1 MWKATTLGEVA
12 EIITG
17 PFGSALHKSDYKP
30 SGTAV
35 LMPQNIGNRTVD
47 YQDIARIGEEDTE
60 RLSRYRVTQDDI
72 IYARRGDV
80 EKHAFVTVNDTDMIC
95 GTGCM
100 RIRVSSPEVMPKFA
114 SFYLNR
120 PETRQWVVQHAVG
133 SNMPNLNSGI
143 VSAIPL
149 SYPPKDEQ
157 EAIVDLLD
165 SLDVAIAA
173 NVQVNDNLSELATVA

>member
-80 EKHAFVTVNDTDMIC
+80 
-95 GTGCM
+95 
-100 RIRVSSPEVMPKFA
+100 
-114 SFYLNR
+114 
-120 PETRQWVVQHAVG
+120 
-133 SNMPNLNSGI
+133 
-143 VSAIPL
+143 
-149 SYPPKDEQ
+149 
-157 EAIVDLLD
+157 
-165 SLDVAIAA
+165 
-173 NVQVNDNLSELATVA
+173 